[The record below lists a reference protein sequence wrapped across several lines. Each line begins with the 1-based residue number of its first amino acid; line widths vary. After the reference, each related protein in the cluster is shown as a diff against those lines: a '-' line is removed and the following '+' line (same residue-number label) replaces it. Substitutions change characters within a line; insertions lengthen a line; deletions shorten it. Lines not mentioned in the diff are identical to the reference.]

1 MVAVSAAKIMFMF
14 VYTTQIFRDYDDN
27 RKNYN
32 VRSIGRF
39 GGCMLASSGIN
50 RNAQKGDK

>member
-39 GGCMLASSGIN
+39 GGCMLASSDKN

>member
-32 VRSIGRF
+32 VRSIGCI
-39 GGCMLASSGIN
+39 GGCMLASSDKN